1 MGCPSTS
8 YILAERGVYCQQSFL
23 IPDPL
28 VPSVKHLV
36 FGKGSIDTCGI
47 QVEFLSEILRKKV
60 LFFTDGDSGAGGD
73 KQASD
78 IEGASVGEKI
88 YRNTQTHIMSL
99 RKIEENA
106 DAGVLRPVVTLS
118 AALVISLVVLGGLSI
133 RQHRQIQELR
143 RANQDQNH
151 PPFQTQPN
159 VVNQLTHLPPFDVQ
173 KKEDRQRRSEE
184 IISQLSR
191 GVCLIQG
198 EYIFVDPKTDK
209 PLRYMD
215 PAEAAETAQANRNEI
230 NSVLPPRTS
239 EPVLSVSING
249 KGRLLK
255 VPYTGTGFLVD
266 ERGFILTNK
275 HVTEPWLISREY
287 RHVLSSGYA
296 GKLSVFRAF
305 FSGCPEPFDVQ
316 VAIVSES
323 EDVALLQTDLNGI
336 EIPVLPCEQDRHQ
349 LKAGQTVIVLGYPT
363 GFDVLLARLS
373 SPGTK
378 AVAEDC
384 DSTLEEIAL
393 KMAQRGVIWPIGTR
407 GMCGRVGED
416 KIIYDAPT
424 AIGGSGGPVIGL
436 EGKVVAINT
445 ALLRGF
451 AGTNFGIPI
460 QMGLH
465 LLEQIRQGDCQGK
478 NVDLAH
484 DAVAAVSH

>member
-1 MGCPSTS
+1 
-8 YILAERGVYCQQSFL
+8 
-23 IPDPL
+23 
-28 VPSVKHLV
+28 
-36 FGKGSIDTCGI
+36 
-47 QVEFLSEILRKKV
+47 LSKKV
-60 LFFTDGDSGAGGD
+60 FFLADGDSGAAGY
-73 KQASD
+73 KKASD
-78 IEGASVGEKI
+78 IDDASVGEKI
-88 YRNTQTHIMSL
+88 YRNTQTHSMSL
-99 RKIEENA
+99 RKIEENVF
-106 DAGVLRPVVTLS
+106 AGALRPVVTLS
-118 AALVISLVVLGGLSI
+118 AALVISLTVLGGLSL

-143 RANQDQNH
+143 QANQEQNH
-151 PPFQTQPN
+151 PPLQTQPN
-159 VVNQLTHLPPFDVQ
+159 VVNQLTRPPCFDVQ
-173 KKEDRQRRSEE
+173 RTEDQQHRSEQ

-198 EYIFVDPKTDK
+198 EYIFVDPKTEK

-215 PAEAAETAQANRNEI
+215 LADAAETAPANRNEI
-230 NSVLPPRTS
+230 YAELPPRTV

-255 VPYTGTGFLVD
+255 VPFTGTGFLVD

-287 RHVLSSGYA
+287 RHILSAGYI

-305 FSGCPEPFDVQ
+305 FGGYPAPFDVQ
-316 VAIVSES
+316 VAKVSKS
-323 EDVALLQTDLNGI
+323 EDVALLQADLNGTG
-336 EIPVLPCEQDRHQ
+336 IPVLPCEQDRNQ

-378 AVAEDC
+378 AVVEDGG
-384 DSTLEEIAL
+384 STLEDFAL
-393 KMAQRGVIWPIGTR
+393 TMAQRGVIWPIGTR

-436 EGKVVAINT
+436 DGKVVAINT

-465 LLEQIRQGDCQGK
+465 LLEQVRQEYCPGK
-478 NVDLAH
+478 NADLAH
-484 DAVAAVSH
+484 GGVAAVSH